1 MYYDK
6 AKLSGNIKR
15 DEEKQINTRENDR
28 ITEQTLK
35 KKTRKI
41 AGRVIRKEDGKIQK
55 RKTGNIYEEI
65 AAEYLEEKGYKI
77 LERNYS
83 NQYGEIDILALWNP
97 CREETADLTPE
108 ELFIYPGTT
117 LVICEVKYRTHR
129 GTGDPSEAV
138 TRGKMRHICRAT
150 VGFYLEQRLS
160 DSYPCTFDV
169 ISILGNGEIRH
180 IEDAF
185 PFVL

>member
-1 MYYDK
+1 MYYDETK
-6 AKLSGNIKR
+6 ISGKN
-15 DEEKQINTRENDR
+15 
-28 ITEQTLK
+28 
-35 KKTRKI
+35 

-55 RKTGNIYEEI
+55 RKTGNIYETI

-97 CREETADLTPE
+97 SGEKTVELTPE
-108 ELFIYPGTT
+108 ELFIYPGTS

-160 DSYPCTFDV
+160 DSYPCRFDV